1 MLSMERKSSNDAT
14 IAMIGLLFSSPLV
27 AMRYTIWRT
36 PQTLKQHNRATLRMD
51 SVALFL
57 CIVRY
62 FVGEEILLERTS
74 FVYSF
79 IVVIKQKTRPG
90 SLFHGKRG
98 GFCCC
103 KYREYI
109 LNHKTFFK
117 KTLRIFLLQF
127 KTTRCLQQKDTLFA
141 IKRYVIFIKTS
152 RRFQ

>member
-109 LNHKTFFK
+109 LNHIFSKKLCAYFFFNSKRHVVCNKTI
-117 KTLRIFLLQF
+117 RH
-127 KTTRCLQQKDTLFA
+127 
-141 IKRYVIFIKTS
+141 
-152 RRFQ
+152 FQ